1 MALGIPGLGKAQ
13 APAESSM
20 KTKPTEVPA
29 PAHLTRKEVMEKLQ
43 VTKDQ
48 RHLLLQNRAS
58 YRKKIA
64 LIEGQFKVKKVDL
77 ENEIEKPEPDEARI
91 EQLTSEIGILLGQKY
106 NTQIKFELEVERKI
120 LTPQQTEQLKSL
132 QGREVFVPNDIF

>member
-1 MALGIPGLGKAQ
+1 MKKNKKTLLFLLAVTALGIPGLGKAQ
-13 APAESSM
+13 APAESSV

-29 PAHLTRKEVMEKLQ
+29 PAHFTRKEDMEKLQ

-64 LIEGQFKVKKVDL
+64 LIEGQFKVKKGDL

-91 EQLTSEIGILLGQKY
+91 EQLTSEIG
-106 NTQIKFELEVERKI
+106 
-120 LTPQQTEQLKSL
+120 
-132 QGREVFVPNDIF
+132 